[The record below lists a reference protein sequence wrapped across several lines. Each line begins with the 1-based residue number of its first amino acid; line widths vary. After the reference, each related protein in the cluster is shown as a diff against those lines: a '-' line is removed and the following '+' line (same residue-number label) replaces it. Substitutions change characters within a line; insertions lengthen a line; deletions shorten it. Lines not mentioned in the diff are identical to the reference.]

1 MSTAAVNGSRMT
13 VHLRRIRGKHNEIAV
28 LEYEARRPR
37 NVCIVAGH
45 GYSSSK
51 HNLDFL
57 CYFLASHGF
66 GVFSLDFPGHKLGAS
81 GGHLSGVDDL
91 LDAMRAVVA
100 HVRERGEST
109 MYAMGHSMGAMT
121 SLFLAAEDPGIA
133 GTISITTGYGRPTSI
148 DVLRSKGVTDFRSSY
163 VDGVTL
169 PELVQGVD
177 QRFADA
183 LPRLAGRPQLYVAAA
198 RDAMVSPRSVEELY
212 QRAPDPKT
220 LITIDS
226 DHTYAGE
233 NARGEVLQWLN
244 ELHPRS

>member
-1 MSTAAVNGSRMT
+1 MT
-13 VHLRRIRGKHNEIAV
+13 VQLLRIRANSNEVAV

-37 NVCIVAGH
+37 NISIVAGH

-81 GGHLSGVDDL
+81 GGRLSGVDDL

-100 HVRERGEST
+100 LVRERGESSI
-109 MYAMGHSMGAMT
+109 YAMGHSMGAMT
-121 SLFLAAEDPGIA
+121 ALFLAAEDPGIA

-148 DVLRSKGVTDFRSSY
+148 DVLRNKGVTDFRSSY

-177 QRFADA
+177 RRFEDA

-220 LITIDS
+220 FITIDS

-233 NARGEVLQWLN
+233 HARGEVLQWLN
-244 ELHPRS
+244 ALHPR